1 MCRFIVM
8 KYIFLFAIL
17 FFTGCLSTVPLV
29 PTKVSKEKSGIITR
43 QEYIPVI
50 DDANKHI
57 STAVKKVPIHVKLYH
72 MPSARPNRLA
82 MRENWSQ
89 PPHIYEYDMAEER
102 YEREI
107 QGGSIDLPNSMNII
121 DYIHSNI
128 NRPSDFQSDQSPDP
142 FISF

>member
-1 MCRFIVM
+1 M
-8 KYIFLFAIL
+8 KYIFLLITISL
-17 FFTGCLSTVPLV
+17 TGCLSTVPLV
-29 PTKVSKEKSGIITR
+29 PTKVSRSEDGTITR

-50 DDANKHI
+50 DDANRHI
-57 STAVKKVPIHVKLYH
+57 SSAVKKVPIHVKLYH

-89 PPHIYEYDMAEER
+89 PPHIYEYDMAEQK

-107 QGGSIDLPNSMNII
+107 QGGSFELPGSMNII

-128 NRPSDFQSDQSPDP
+128 NRPSDFQSDRSTDP
-142 FISF
+142 FIKF

>member
-1 MCRFIVM
+1 M
-8 KYIFLFAIL
+8 KYIFLLITISL
-17 FFTGCLSTVPLV
+17 TGCLSTVPLV
-29 PTKVSKEKSGIITR
+29 PTKVSRSEDGTITR

-50 DDANKHI
+50 DDANRHI
-57 STAVKKVPIHVKLYH
+57 SSAVKKVPIHVKLYH

-89 PPHIYEYDMAEER
+89 PPHIYEYDMAEQK

-107 QGGSIDLPNSMNII
+107 QGGSFELPGSMNII

-128 NRPSDFQSDQSPDP
+128 NRPSDFQSDQSTDP
-142 FISF
+142 FIKF